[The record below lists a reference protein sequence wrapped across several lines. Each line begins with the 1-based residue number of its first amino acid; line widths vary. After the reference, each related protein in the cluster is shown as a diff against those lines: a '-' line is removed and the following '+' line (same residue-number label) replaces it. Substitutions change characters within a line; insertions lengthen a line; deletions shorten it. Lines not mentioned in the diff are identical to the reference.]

1 MESHLKIHISS
12 LIWNEGKI
20 SLWIVANKL
29 LLNLAKTEFLST
41 GSGQRLFNL
50 IWESHKKI
58 NEIPCLYYEIFRCTY
73 SWKLN
78 GNFPIQYIKKK
89 FLKNILPL
97 ALTPYHQT
105 YSVTYFVLCK
115 RFFTYYNALIQRHF
129 DYNVLHH

>member
-89 FLKNILPL
+89 NLKKYIASGIDAISSNLFSNIFCSLQEVFHL
-97 ALTPYHQT
+97 L
-105 YSVTYFVLCK
+105 
-115 RFFTYYNALIQRHF
+115 
-129 DYNVLHH
+129 